1 MANEN
6 LIALVKSAAHVMN
19 LAGKVL
25 EDGKVTIAD
34 LSPALGFIV
43 TELPA
48 LAEINFK
55 EIPAALAALTPEA
68 MAEIKEVLVSEFDIP
83 QDKLEGTIEMIAGVL
98 VTLVGAYLTWKSAQV
113 A

>member
-1 MANEN
+1 MANAN
-6 LIALVKSAAHVMN
+6 LIALVKSVAHVMN

-25 EDGKVTIAD
+25 EDGKITLAD
-34 LSPALGFIV
+34 ISPALGFIV

-55 EIPAALAALTPEA
+55 ELPAAIAELTPEA
-68 MAEIKEVLVSEFDIP
+68 MAEVKEVLVAEFDIP

-98 VTLVGAYLTWKSAQV
+98 VTLAGAYLVWKSAQS